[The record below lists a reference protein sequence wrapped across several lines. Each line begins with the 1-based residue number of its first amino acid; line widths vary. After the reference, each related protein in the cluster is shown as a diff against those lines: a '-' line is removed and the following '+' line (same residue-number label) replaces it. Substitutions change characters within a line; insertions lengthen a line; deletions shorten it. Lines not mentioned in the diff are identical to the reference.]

1 MKKKG
6 RGSVFK
12 RSRALFGCKG
22 GIEYGCVLYVRGKES
37 ICVRLKVLHPLI
49 DMILRAGKAEGNG
62 ALPNG
67 FAGLLHGRGQI
78 AAGIC
83 SQLRLH
89 VRPGLF

>member
-1 MKKKG
+1 MKTEP
-6 RGSVFK
+6 SPFWVQ
-12 RSRALFGCKG
+12 G
-22 GIEYGCVLYVRGKES
+22 GIEYGCVFYVRGKES

-62 ALPNG
+62 VLPNG
-67 FAGLLHGRGQI
+67 FAGLLHGRVQV